1 MQRENRARL
10 RWLDAAR
17 GLAMLLV
24 IIGHTVPG
32 NEAVIGALYTFHLP
46 LFFVISGYAMRPV
59 RDGRAFVR
67 RHVHSFFRLIVP
79 CAAVQMGLMI
89 YFYLLEGNPGAGRLM
104 GLEKRA
110 LVQLFWAGAQS
121 VGGRP
126 ALGIPWFL
134 FALFWG
140 RMIFDALRMAFGRH
154 AVIACAATAALG
166 LIIGRSSY
174 WPQSLDLAMVS
185 VLFLC
190 AGEQLHRLETLSP
203 RVRRGALFAAALVW
217 ALGLLMDVRVD
228 MAVHQYGPH
237 GLGIPVS
244 LCASAV
250 VCALMRRLDGCGAI
264 SRPLAF
270 VGRISLPVFFVH
282 HVDDYF
288 MGLWY
293 RENWWL
299 CWMNRIAV
307 VVGIAALVHGALERL
322 RTAARAR
329 KKARISA

>member
-67 RHVHSFFRLIVP
+67 RHVRSFFRLIVS

-250 VCALMRRLDGCGAI
+250 VCALMRRLDGCGVI

-282 HVDDYF
+282 HVDD
-288 MGLWY
+288 
-293 RENWWL
+293 
-299 CWMNRIAV
+299 
-307 VVGIAALVHGALERL
+307 
-322 RTAARAR
+322 
-329 KKARISA
+329 